1 MPWYV
6 RWARLLRAPLA
17 CALLLGMPLAHGA
30 GIPMLFANYDSS
42 DRFVI
47 VKGKLEGFA
56 GPTTVTL
63 RNLATNA
70 VMADLAPNK
79 GGSFIVRLR
88 VPQGAQVPCNISVE
102 ARNAS
107 HTVVKTAELRN
118 ARGTCGK
125 QYTVALSGVVTD
137 AVIPFATVTVTIG
150 GVTYT
155 TVADANGRYT
165 VPITTALLD
174 ALVKIEAD
182 GTSPATGE
190 PIEFVN
196 LIGSFSRLL
205 DEQLTE
211 GGAEGNVTNV
221 TTASYVLVLEANGG
235 EPTSEEELQS
245 AETSVDAT
253 ELLQLAALIKL
264 IVDDPDYTL
273 PAGETSLLEFVS
285 NPGAV
290 ADYLET
296 VPQED
301 LDAAVASILQD
312 SNLVAG
318 FAAAD
323 IPSRYFAIPAAQPG
337 YLAREGRILEFN
349 SADGSGR
356 LLDYNHVVGHPINE
370 PYTWTIA
377 DGRLIVD
384 FAEPVAN
391 DAYDT
396 LSNTALFQ
404 LLLTDAER
412 VRILTAN
419 GAGAQ
424 IPIRATVLGYTYTRV
439 AEGALVD
446 SASVE
451 TRYRREVLPFTLND
465 GTSFTP
471 SLPPVAQADISGQSL
486 RASID
491 VQAKPFAASCPGAGG
506 TPCVP
511 GQWLATLIYSPGV
524 LAGRGLLQEAPYG
537 DVVTFAANGSVTGLL
552 SGLTANWAVDGDGAL
567 IINYAS
573 GWQQKLQ
580 IVDTQGIEFGV
591 FNEISRGGD
600 RYATYTINVKATGAV
615 ALDNNYLAN
624 GAGKFW
630 NGEVNSWV
638 PSPIF
643 WNPDG
648 TRAAFFGWQFFDN
661 SNTAVNVL
669 QVSLEDCGG
678 DGQNDDPYASLGF
691 SSWQPAGNGVAIPR
705 GAGNNSR
712 LRTWYPAASTVV
724 NGERQF
730 YVLEDER
737 LVSGPLAGQLWFP
750 PRINFLREIDA
761 PWTCSN

>member
-1 MPWYV
+1 MSSHF
-6 RWARLLRAPLA
+6 RWARRSRALLA
-17 CALLLGMPLAHGA
+17 CALLTGMQLAHA
-30 GIPMLFANYDSS
+30 ASIPVLFANYNASE
-42 DRFVI
+42 RFVI

-70 VMADLAPNK
+70 VMADLVPTR
-79 GGSFIVRLR
+79 GGTFIVRSR
-88 VPQGAQVPCNISVE
+88 VPSGEQLPCNISVE
-102 ARNAS
+102 ARDAS

-137 AVIPFATVTVTIG
+137 DVIPFATVTVTVG

-155 TVADANGRYT
+155 TVADAEGRYT
-165 VPITTALLD
+165 LPITTALLG

-182 GTSPATGE
+182 GVSPATGE

-196 LIGSFSRLL
+196 LVGSFSRLL

-235 EPTSEEELQS
+235 EPTSEEELQT

-273 PAGETSLLEFVS
+273 PPGETSLLEFVS
-285 NPGAV
+285 KPEAV
-290 ADYLET
+290 TAYLET

-323 IPSRYFAIPAAQPG
+323 IPSRYFVIPAAQPG
-337 YLAREGRILEFN
+337 YLARQGQILEFA
-349 SADGSGR
+349 ADGSGR
-356 LLDYNHVVGHPINE
+356 LLDFNNVVGQPINE
-370 PYTWTIA
+370 PYTWSVT
-377 DGRLIVD
+377 DGRLNVNLT
-384 FAEPVAN
+384 EPVVN
-391 DAYDT
+391 DYFDT
-396 LSNTALFQ
+396 LSNTALMQ

-412 VRILTAN
+412 DQIAAVNGSGSQVPVRY
-419 GAGAQ
+419 
-424 IPIRATVLGYTYTRV
+424 TVLSYDYTRV
-439 AEGALVD
+439 VDGALVD
-446 SASVE
+446 TASVA
-451 TRYRREVLPFTLND
+451 TLLRREVLPFQLSN
-465 GTSFTP
+465 GTAFTP
-471 SLPPVAQADISGQSL
+471 SRPPVEQTIQEGKSL
-486 RASID
+486 RASSD
-491 VQAKPFAASCPGAGG
+491 VQATPFAASCPGPGG
-506 TPCVP
+506 AICVP
-511 GQWLATLIYSPGV
+511 GQWLANLIYSPGA
-524 LAGRGLLQEAPYG
+524 LAGGLLPEAPFG
-537 DVVTFAANGSVTGLL
+537 DVVTFAANGTVSGQL
-552 SGLTANWAVDGDGAL
+552 SGLTANWTVDGDGAL

-580 IVDTQGIEFGV
+580 IVDTLGIEFGV
-591 FNEISRGGD
+591 FNEISRGSD
-600 RYATYTINVKATGAV
+600 RYATYTINVKATGAF
-615 ALDNNYLAN
+615 ALDNTFLASSV
-624 GAGKFW
+624 GKFW
-630 NGEVNSWV
+630 QGEINSWI
-638 PSPIF
+638 PGPLR
-643 WNPDG
+643 WNDDG
-648 TRAAFFGWQFFDN
+648 TRALSSYFGWQFFDN
-661 SNTAVNVL
+661 SDTAVNVL
-669 QVSLEDCGG
+669 QVTLEDCGG
-678 DGQNDDPYASLGF
+678 DGQSNDPYAALGF
-691 SSWQPAGNGVAIPR
+691 SQWQPVGSGIAIPR
-705 GAGNNSR
+705 GGGTR

-730 YVLEDER
+730 YVMEDER
-737 LVSGPLAGQLWFP
+737 YVSGPSAGKLFFP